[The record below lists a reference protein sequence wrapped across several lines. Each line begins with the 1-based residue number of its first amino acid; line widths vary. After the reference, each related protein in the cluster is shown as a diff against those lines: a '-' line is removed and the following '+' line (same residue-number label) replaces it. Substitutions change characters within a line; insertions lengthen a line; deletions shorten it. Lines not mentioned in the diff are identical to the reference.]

1 MAGSAVR
8 RTAREKRRYP
18 RTQRPRHTAAPSPH
32 TAVHRAGAV
41 SRVRREAPLSVPPG
55 EGEAPSVPSAA
66 SPTGGRGAAGTSSAP
81 PGRGAVWTGAPPVWA
96 AGVGNSSGRRHPEGH
111 PEGQAQPQQHQQPE
125 VVTRCPAQPPAED
138 PLQQQHHAG
147 EQGPQHCQAQ
157 QRLQQRAHVSP
168 PPFSSHRASNMA
180 RSSPTSSRFRACRST
195 RAATIALA
203 LPA

>member
-1 MAGSAVR
+1 MAGSA
-8 RTAREKRRYP
+8 
-18 RTQRPRHTAAPSPH
+18 RPADR
-32 TAVHRAGAV
+32 
-41 SRVRREAPLSVPPG
+41 PG
-55 EGEAPSVPSAA
+55 EAEVSPDTAPQAHRRPQPPHRRPQGGGRQQGPEGGAPVCPAGGGGGPVRSVCRLPHWGPWGRRNQLRPTGERGRLDRSAA
-66 SPTGGRGAAGTSSAP
+66 GLGGGGGKSLR
-81 PGRGAVWTGAPPVWA
+81 
-96 AGVGNSSGRRHPEGH
+96 RRHPEGH

-125 VVTRCPAQPPAED
+125 VVARCPAQPPAED